1 MKIEEQINAL
11 KGIHPG
17 IFLAR
22 ELKKRRLSGNYIALT
37 IGSHPQIIND
47 FISGRRTLSRLLA
60 TKIERELQLNN
71 GLLYALQRHYKLKRS
86 RDRQRRRA
94 PISKPDIKKFRRT
107 LFWDTRME
115 RIRWNEQK
123 PAIIKRI
130 FERGNEQ
137 EKQEITRFYGKSTI
151 ERILPHA
158 LTHS

>member
-22 ELKKRRLSGNYIALT
+22 ELKKRQLSGNDIALT
-37 IGSHPQIIND
+37 IGSDPQIIND
-47 FISGRRTLSRLLA
+47 FISGKCSLSKLLA
-60 TKIERELQLNN
+60 TKIEHELQLND
-71 GLLYALQRHYKLKRS
+71 GLLSALQYHYNLKKS
-86 RDRQRRRA
+86 RDINGHRD
-94 PISKPDIKKFRRT
+94 PIARPDVKKFRRA
-107 LFWDTRME
+107 LFWDTRIE
-115 RIRWNEQK
+115 NIRWDEQK

-158 LTHS
+158 LTRS